1 MRRFKPVPKDKK
13 NKDIPSK
20 YLKGRKNKDKR
31 ANEIRR
37 TRRLY
42 RMGRLT
48 GAMMDRISKE
58 RAAD

>member
-13 NKDIPSK
+13 YKDIPSK
-20 YLKGRKNKDKR
+20 YLK
-31 ANEIRR
+31 IRR